1 MDNLLY
7 IGSLI
12 LVALLIFTFN
22 RTNSTKLMLLAIAV
36 GAYIIY
42 SHETGHTATEFKN
55 RMINSVDKSAEK
67 FVDKYDTNIKDTEKV
82 KKESQK

>member
-1 MDNLLY
+1 MDNLIY

-22 RTNSTKLMLLAIAV
+22 RTNNTKLMLLAVAI

-42 SHETGHTATEFKN
+42 SHETGHTATEFKDK
-55 RMINSVDKSAEK
+55 MINSVDKSAEK
-67 FVDKYDTNIKDTEKV
+67 FVDKYDTDIKDAEKV